1 MTPFS
6 RAARVDP
13 PADTQQQD
21 AGVPASSVTTS
32 RRPAFLLRPAIL
44 LAAGFV
50 LVACDPARTARTESP
65 AQPPAATEAASC
77 GAAPAPGAT
86 SAQDSCLGNA
96 GAPADAGH
104 RNVLGAP
111 LQRCPSAH
119 ETGFYR
125 DGFCNTGADDAGV
138 HVVCARVTD
147 DFLKFSRAQ
156 GNDLITP
163 RGGFPGLKAGDGWCL
178 CAGRWREAFDAGVAP
193 PVVLE
198 ATDEAA
204 LKVASIKQLAGAP

>member
-1 MTPFS
+1 MILSDRDLRQRLRDRSIVVEPL
-6 RAARVDP
+6 
-13 PADTQQQD
+13 ADLELQLQ
-21 AGVPASSVTTS
+21 PASID
-32 RRPAFLLRPAIL
+32 LR
-44 LAAGFV
+44 
-50 LVACDPARTARTESP
+50 
-65 AQPPAATEAASC
+65 
-77 GAAPAPGAT
+77 
-86 SAQDSCLGNA
+86 LGNA

-147 DFLKFSRAQ
+147 NFLQFSRAQ
-156 GNDLITP
+156 GNDLITQ

-178 CAGRWREAFDAGVAP
+178 CASRWREAVDAGVAQ

-198 ATDEAA
+198 ATHEAA
-204 LKVASIKQLAGAP
+204 LRVASLKQLSSAPQRIPSPRRSSLRP